1 MEKTE
6 DRLDKLKF
14 IAKSIGK
21 PGDEFVALASMIM
34 ILDRSMESLE
44 KRLVEHMANPKM
56 KAPVKKRVTKKKP
69 K

>member
-6 DRLDKLKF
+6 DRIDKLKF
-14 IAKSIGK
+14 IARSIGH
-21 PGDEFVALASMIM
+21 PDDQFVALAKVIM

-56 KAPVKKRVTKKKP
+56 KAPVKKRVTKKTK

>member
-1 MEKTE
+1 
-6 DRLDKLKF
+6 
-14 IAKSIGK
+14 
-21 PGDEFVALASMIM
+21 MIM